1 MQFELMSLFHE
12 NEKDF
17 WIFNN
22 MMQPFLEYWDR
33 NFFTKVKPLFLL
45 QKAGLSVK
53 IIQVFF
59 RIAPIFQPL

>member
-1 MQFELMSLFHE
+1 MQFELMPLFHE

-22 MMQPFLEYWDR
+22 TMKPFFEYWDR
-33 NFFTKVKPLFLL
+33 NFFTKGKPLFLL
-45 QKAGLSVK
+45 QKAGFSVK

-59 RIAPIFQPL
+59 KIAPIFQPL